1 MDKTKVVY
9 SWIGPRGPIWNTELP
24 NVYSFACVTFEGQTN
39 STKFNADD
47 TWLSFFSHG
56 KDMFEM
62 YPSPAIEE
70 DDDRPFIVP
79 FSLVW
84 RINFESYFLGR
95 TGLLEFAHTPWHL
108 IDLVRN
114 KNGYIFIDYS
124 VESFLEHKHINA
136 LHSYFGQI
144 HNLPLHK
151 IIYLTGTVNAKEIYD
166 EYCLI
171 KNIPEGK
178 EHRLTIVPYASSQHI
193 FKPNIERYP
202 EPVYNTEI
210 VPEKLF
216 LSWNRRFRRHRI
228 ELGPILE
235 LHNVV
240 DRSYVSFSR
249 SHVETPS
256 IDFLNEA
263 NGLNLNR
270 RFNDI
275 GITDQVIHRFYN
287 KLPLVLDGEEEIVQM
302 CQDNQN
308 ASRPYYQNSLISL
321 ITETNFHNVEGTLTE
336 KSFKPFKEKHPFIL
350 VGAFGCLQALRDLG
364 FRTFGEFW
372 DESYDTIQDPT
383 QRMKAISNII
393 GQISQWSDEQILE
406 FKRNVKPIVEHNY
419 QVLKNSSRRNIV
431 EKIHHIVRGN
441 DA

>member
-1 MDKTKVVY
+1 MEKTKVVY
-9 SWIGPRGPIWNTELP
+9 SWIGPRGPVWNTELP

-70 DDDRPFIVP
+70 NDDRHFIIP

-108 IDLVRN
+108 INLVRE

-124 VESFLEHKHINA
+124 VEAFLEHRHINA
-136 LHSYFGQI
+136 LHAYFGQI
-144 HNLPLHK
+144 HNIPLHK

-166 EYCLI
+166 EYCLV
-171 KNIPEGK
+171 KNIPDTP
-178 EHRLTIVPYASSQHI
+178 EHRLTIVPYAASQHI
-193 FKPNIERYP
+193 FRPNLEEHP
-202 EPVYNTEI
+202 EPEYNTEI

-216 LSWNRRFRRHRI
+216 LSWNRRYRQHRL
-228 ELGPILE
+228 ELAPILE
-235 LHNVV
+235 LYNVV
-240 DRSYVSFSR
+240 DRSYISFSR
-249 SHVETPS
+249 THIENPS
-256 IDFLNEA
+256 LDFLNEA
-263 NGLNLNR
+263 SGLSLQN
-270 RFNDI
+270 RFNDL
-275 GITDQVIHRFYN
+275 GITREIIERFYN
-287 KLPLVLDGEEEIVQM
+287 RLPLVLDGEDEIVQM
-302 CQDNQN
+302 CQDHDNV
-308 ASRPYYQNSLISL
+308 SRPYYQNSLISL
-321 ITETNFHNVEGTLTE
+321 ITETNFYNVEGTLTE

-350 VGAFGCLQALRDLG
+350 VGAFGCLQAMRDLG

-383 QRMKAISNII
+383 QRMKAIARII
-393 GQISQWSDEQILE
+393 EQISHWSNEQIIE
-406 FKRNVKPIVEHNY
+406 FRRNVRPILDHNY
-419 QVLKNSSRRNIV
+419 QVLKNSSRRHIV
-431 EKIHHIVRGN
+431 EKVHNIVRGS